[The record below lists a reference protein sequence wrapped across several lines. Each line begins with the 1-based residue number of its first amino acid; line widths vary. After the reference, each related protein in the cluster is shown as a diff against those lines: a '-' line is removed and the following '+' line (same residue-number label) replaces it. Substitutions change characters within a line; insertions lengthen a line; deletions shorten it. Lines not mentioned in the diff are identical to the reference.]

1 VIGTIFSDDR
11 TYRYTLYR
19 EWEPSKPLVAFI
31 GLNPSTADETNNDT
45 TVTRCINFAKAW
57 GAGRFVMLNLFAY
70 RSTDPKALY
79 AVADPVGPENAKMVA
94 TVTGNYARLVVC
106 AWGTHGRKRF
116 PEHTMDFQA
125 MLWRVSEARGVQFC
139 CLGKNADGSPKHP
152 LYLRGDSWPV
162 DLWTGERW
170 PGFNMIGGAT

>member
-1 VIGTIFSDDR
+1 MIGTIFSPDR

-31 GLNPSTADETNNDT
+31 GLNPSTADETNNDP

-79 AVADPVGPENAKMVA
+79 AVDDPVGEANVGWIEQVVGVHA
-94 TVTGNYARLVVC
+94 GLVVC
-106 AWGTHGRKRF
+106 AWGTHAENRE
-116 PEHTMDFQA
+116 PAHVADCYA
-125 MLWRVSEARGVQFC
+125 MLRRHKHVNGVPIC
-139 CLGKNADGSPKHP
+139 CLGKNQNGSPKHP

-170 PGFNMIGGAT
+170 PGFNKIGGAM